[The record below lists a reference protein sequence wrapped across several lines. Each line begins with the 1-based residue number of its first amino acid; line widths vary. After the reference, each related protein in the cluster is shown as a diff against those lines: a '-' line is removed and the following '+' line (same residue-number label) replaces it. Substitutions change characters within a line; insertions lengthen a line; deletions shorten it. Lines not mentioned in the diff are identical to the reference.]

1 MKPSDF
7 VTSSSE
13 RQQEMQGLLRTEMT
27 DAVNS
32 GLVEG
37 ADKSAST
44 LKGAAAVKKAA
55 KGGASRAVLAAASHK
70 RSNESPLLIDDNS
83 TTDNLDDVISS
94 QSPESPAFA
103 SAVKHKHRFKEA
115 ALYEGT
121 SKVLENTELE
131 GADDLYYKGRFA
143 KKVAHRASYAVNR
156 SGRKVVQNAKSA
168 RDKIFKKAQQD
179 QTEEQVATTAQSR
192 AQAASYGK
200 KTIYETAEK
209 GREAVAAKKAATT
222 IAGTATSSSG
232 AAVAAAPVFL
242 LVFFALI
249 FFIVIAG
256 AAGQQSQ
263 QTGDGTLNATESQV
277 ASFLMSKGLDE
288 LHTAA
293 IMGNMYAESGVNP
306 SAVESGGTGIGIC
319 QWSYGRANNLRRYAA
334 QQGKSWD
341 DLSVQLDFFWDHD
354 EWSTEW
360 SSTYTIRVHSVEGDP
375 AVGEHVSGSKSG
387 FLASTDLAEATKSF
401 CYGWES
407 PGIPRINVRLEAAQ
421 RYYTALTTG
430 GTGGGQD
437 YASAEQWQKNIVDC
451 CHRVGWPGASLC
463 ATWTSRVY
471 AAAGYS
477 IHGNGNTQLGNQGG
491 GAANYDPSRAT
502 TDLSTIKVGMLI
514 SAQYGSNS
522 AAGNRYGHVGIY
534 IGDGM
539 VMDSVSTGIRTISLS
554 DWVSQ
559 NNRGWVVCGYPW

>member
-1 MKPSDF
+1 
-7 VTSSSE
+7 
-13 RQQEMQGLLRTEMT
+13 
-27 DAVNS
+27 
-32 GLVEG
+32 
-37 ADKSAST
+37 
-44 LKGAAAVKKAA
+44 
-55 KGGASRAVLAAASHK
+55 
-70 RSNESPLLIDDNS
+70 
-83 TTDNLDDVISS
+83 
-94 QSPESPAFA
+94 
-103 SAVKHKHRFKEA
+103 
-115 ALYEGT
+115 
-121 SKVLENTELE
+121 
-131 GADDLYYKGRFA
+131 
-143 KKVAHRASYAVNR
+143 
-156 SGRKVVQNAKSA
+156 
-168 RDKIFKKAQQD
+168 
-179 QTEEQVATTAQSR
+179 
-192 AQAASYGK
+192 
-200 KTIYETAEK
+200 
-209 GREAVAAKKAATT
+209 
-222 IAGTATSSSG
+222 
-232 AAVAAAPVFL
+232 
-242 LVFFALI
+242 
-249 FFIVIAG
+249 
-256 AAGQQSQ
+256 
-263 QTGDGTLNATESQV
+263 
-277 ASFLMSKGLDE
+277 MSKGLDE

-401 CYGWES
+401 CYGWER

-559 NNRGWVVCGYPW
+559 NNRGWVVCGTRGKAVDAERIDEMNKLKAFVGEHRKVALISLFFLIVFVGGSITSAVNVAQHRAQEATQTEQETQKKDSSIAEQNDVSLSDSQKKDIESYDDDTRAFIQTLSASICRQTADVVP